1 MGRKSKVL
9 GLLLIVVIVLV
20 VILAFVTVK
29 PLSIPNTS
37 TVPTNDNAVITIQ
50 SPDNGATYNVTS
62 LPLYFT
68 VENNARGFLVRYI
81 LNNQPPVA
89 IPIWTIN
96 QTSLKGFFPEYNYT
110 YYYPRYTAVSNT
122 VMPNLTD
129 GNYNLTIENYYNVAT
144 GEQVTNSTSITFTI
158 DSSRQNG
165 MMVFQ
170 PPPEPYPK
178 LTISSFGSGTKNVAT
193 NGESYAYVGVTFD
206 LTVIPSWVG
215 YSLDGKSNQTIS
227 DFSAIYGIHTAIK
240 VPLGNHTVTLYAKDT
255 AGNWAAP
262 VSFCS
267 TVISFKDYAEG
278 KTAGNVL
285 LVTSTLYCISMR

>member
-1 MGRKSKVL
+1 MDRKSKVL
-9 GLLLIVVIVLV
+9 GLLLIVVIIL
-20 VILAFVTVK
+20 VILALLTVK

-37 TVPTNDNAVITIQ
+37 TAPTDDNAVITIQ
-50 SPDNGATYNVTS
+50 SPHNGATYNVPS

-81 LNNQPPVA
+81 LNNQPPVR
-89 IPIWTIN
+89 IPVWTIN
-96 QTSLKGFFPEYNYT
+96 QTSLKGIFPEYNYT
-110 YYYPRYTAVSNT
+110 YYYPRYIAVSNI
-122 VMPNLTD
+122 VLPDLSN
-129 GNYNLTIENYYNVAT
+129 GNYNLTIENYYIVST
-144 GEQVTNSTSITFTI
+144 GVQVTNSTSITFTI

-178 LTISSFGSGTKNVAT
+178 LTISSFDSATKNVAT
-193 NGESYAYVGVTFD
+193 NGESYAYVGVTFN

-227 DFSAIYGIHTAIK
+227 DFSAIYDIHTAIK

-255 AGNWAAP
+255 AGNWAIP
-262 VSFCS
+262 VSFYS
-267 TVISFKDYAEG
+267 TVISFKDYSEG
-278 KTAGNVL
+278 ETAGNVL
-285 LVTSTLYCISMR
+285 LVTST